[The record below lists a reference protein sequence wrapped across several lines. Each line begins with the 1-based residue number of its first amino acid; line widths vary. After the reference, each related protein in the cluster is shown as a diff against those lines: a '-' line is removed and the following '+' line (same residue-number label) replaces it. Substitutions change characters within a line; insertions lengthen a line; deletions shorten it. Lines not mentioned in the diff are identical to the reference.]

1 MAWIRRQVK
10 KWKGGQMKKSEAKK
24 QPQGLSSNALA
35 CKNKHGLRLALVAAI
50 WTTMISLKDFQH
62 QPQRWPQNLWLQ
74 PRRSLKTAS
83 KLQRLLQFIPR
94 DLRLECMVLAISK
107 DRQKGNKGC
116 RGRRKLTHFIGGTP
130 VKVCLK
136 ITPLPPPPLRSWPL
150 LCSLKTMTSKS
161 GPVIQRQ
168 AKIKRRPTF
177 VLRGQCC
184 KGSRGKAVRRPPKV
198 AGVQMYI
205 LKRIQNI
212 LRTRI
217 QIQLALELVVT
228 KENQTP
234 ITKVLN
240 RVLQKLR
247 IFSKQL
253 KKTKA

>member
-1 MAWIRRQVK
+1 M
-10 KWKGGQMKKSEAKK
+10 G
-24 QPQGLSSNALA
+24 
-35 CKNKHGLRLALVAAI
+35 
-50 WTTMISLKDFQH
+50 
-62 QPQRWPQNLWLQ
+62 
-74 PRRSLKTAS
+74 
-83 KLQRLLQFIPR
+83 
-94 DLRLECMVLAISK
+94 
-107 DRQKGNKGC
+107 
-116 RGRRKLTHFIGGTP
+116 
-130 VKVCLK
+130 
-136 ITPLPPPPLRSWPL
+136 
-150 LCSLKTMTSKS
+150 TMTSKS

-212 LRTRI
+212 LRTKI